1 MRVLLAAVNAK
12 YIHSN
17 LGVYSLKAYGESRVP
32 GLQAEIGEYTINH
45 RMDLVLQDIYLKKPD
60 FIGFSCYIWNIRYV
74 EQLAE
79 DLCRL
84 LPGVSIWLGGPEV
97 SYRAEELLK
106 AWPWAEGVMVGEG
119 EKTFAELMAA
129 LGAGEEGAGKAAGGG
144 NASCREAALE
154 NVRGI
159 VFRRQDGTIGKTRPQ
174 ELLSM
179 DEIPFSY
186 GDLKGF
192 ENRIIYYESSR
203 GCPFSCSYC
212 LSSIDKTVRFR
223 SLDLVKRELDLF
235 LEKKVPQV
243 KFVDRTFNCKKSH
256 SMAVWRHILEHDNGV
271 TNFHFE
277 ISADL
282 LDEEELE
289 LLGQMRPGLVQL
301 EIGVQSTNP
310 DTIREIRRKT
320 DLEKLEAAVRKIN
333 GFHNIHQHLD
343 LIAGLPWEDY
353 GSFHRSFDDVYRM
366 EPDQLQLG
374 FLKVL
379 SGSYMA
385 EAAGNYDL
393 IWSSC
398 PPYEVLSTR
407 WLPYEDMIRLKG
419 VEEMVEVYYNSRQFT
434 VTMKAL
440 AEEFGSPFVLFEKLA
455 RYYEE
460 NGLGGISHSRLTRYE
475 ILYRFILENGLER
488 RETVGESY
496 RDRLM
501 QDLYLREN
509 AKSRPSFAPDPGR
522 YKELLRPFF
531 GDRTRRKNVH
541 AEVLEDGRILI
552 FDYERRDPLT
562 NNAAVE
568 TVGRVEENR
577 IASANRE

>member
-353 GSFHRSFDDVYRM
+353 SSFHRSFDDVYRM